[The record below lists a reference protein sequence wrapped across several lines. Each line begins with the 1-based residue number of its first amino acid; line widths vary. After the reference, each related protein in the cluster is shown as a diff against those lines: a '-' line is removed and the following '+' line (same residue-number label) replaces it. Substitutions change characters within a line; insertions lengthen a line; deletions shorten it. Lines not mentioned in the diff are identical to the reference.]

1 VEIVYSYSTAKMLRS
16 LLRAAQ
22 QKVGFNNVQFTIYN
36 LQFLSGL
43 AQPQSKR
50 LVLFLRLNQAR

>member
-22 QKVGFNNVQFTIYN
+22 QKVGFNNVQFTIYY
-36 LQFLSGL
+36 LQFTIF
-43 AQPQSKR
+43 KR
-50 LVLFLRLNQAR
+50 LGSATE